1 METELE
7 RMIRA
12 ANDETYRAWCAHDA
26 DAVAAVFA
34 PDAQLVDQFG
44 GTAVGGRVFDGRAA
58 IREFAAG
65 QLAAFS
71 DFALRRLH
79 LVIDGD
85 ANADQWEMTGTND
98 GELFGLPPT
107 GRRVTV
113 RGATFSKFDDA
124 GLVIRDTHYIDYPAL
139 LRQLGHD

>member
-1 METELE
+1 MTELE
-7 RMIRA
+7 RRIRA
-12 ANDETYRAWCAHDA
+12 ANDETYRAWCAHEA

-34 PDAQLVDQFG
+34 EDAELIDLFAGSVMR
-44 GTAVGGRVFDGRAA
+44 GRPA

-71 DFALRRLH
+71 DFELHRLH

-107 GRRVTV
+107 GRTV
-113 RGATFSKFDDA
+113 RLRGATFSEFNDDA
-124 GLVIRDTHYIDYPAL
+124 MVVRDTHYIDYASL
-139 LRQLGHD
+139 LAQLSTR